1 MSNVLEQIAALDATP
16 AAEYLQSLQEHGRST
31 LSSKTWPTR
40 KTESWK
46 YTSLRSV
53 EQGDYFQRPGDALQ
67 PSTQVEPASNS
78 LAQHFSIP
86 DFAGYSL
93 VFVNG
98 RLDLQ
103 LSDIADLPSG
113 ATVVAFSQAST
124 EQQSVIQKHLNSV
137 AESDKH
143 LFAAVNNRLLTEG
156 AFLHIEKNVVLDK
169 PVQMVWLSSAAERT
183 FQIAQRLLVVL
194 EDNAEATVIE
204 HFTSTDVEQTSLTH
218 GVTELC
224 LAAGARCHHYRLQ
237 LEESHALHIGGVYA
251 SLGRN
256 AHLNS
261 FHMALGSTLKRI
273 DIVVNHDGEGA
284 HCNLNGV
291 YLPNQDQHVDY
302 HTCIEHRVPQCTTAE
317 NFRGIVGGNGRAVFN
332 GRIHI
337 HPNAQKTL
345 AQLSNKN
352 LLTSN
357 KAEVDTKPELEIYAD
372 DVQCAHGATVAR
384 LDETAMHYFRT
395 RGVSAK
401 EAEVMLSF
409 GFINELVNGVRHT
422 AVADYLRPM
431 LARLFAR
438 DPKLT
443 RHIL

>member
-1 MSNVLEQIAALDATP
+1 MSDVLDQIAALDAVAP
-16 AAEYLQSLQEHGRST
+16 PQYLRALQEQGRAV
-31 LSSKTWPTR
+31 LSGANWPTR

-53 EQGDYFQRPGDALQ
+53 EQGGYFQSQDQALQ
-67 PSTQVEPASNS
+67 PSTQVAPGSEALS
-78 LAQHFSIP
+78 QHFSIP
-86 DFAGYSL
+86 NFAGYSL

-98 RLDLQ
+98 QLDRQ
-103 LSDIADLPSG
+103 LSNVADLPAG
-113 ATVVAFSQAST
+113 AALVAFSQASS
-124 EQQSVIQKHLNSV
+124 EQQALIVQHLNSV
-137 AESDKH
+137 VESDKH
-143 LFAAVNNRLLTEG
+143 LFAAVNASLLTEG
-156 AFLHIEKNVVLDK
+156 VFLHLEKNVVLEK
-169 PVQMVWLSSAAERT
+169 PVQLVWLSSAAERS

-204 HFTSTDVEQTSLTH
+204 QFTSTDLKQTSLTH

-224 LAAGARCHHYRLQ
+224 LAPGARCHHYRLQ
-237 LEESHALHIGGVYA
+237 LEEAHAVHIGGVYA
-251 SLGRN
+251 SLERS
-256 AHLNS
+256 AQLNS

-273 DIVVNHDGEGA
+273 DIVVNHNGEGA

-302 HTCIEHRVPQCTTAE
+302 HTCIEHRVPSCTTSE

-337 HPNAQKTL
+337 HRDAQKTQ

-409 GFINELVNGVRHT
+409 GFINELVDGIPHALLV
-422 AVADYLRPM
+422 DYLRPL
-431 LARLFAR
+431 LANLFAR
-438 DPKLT
+438 DPSLA
-443 RHIL
+443 RHIV

>member
-1 MSNVLEQIAALDATP
+1 MVDVLEQIGNLDSAPAPAFLQPVHQSGHTLLAASA
-16 AAEYLQSLQEHGRST
+16 
-31 LSSKTWPTR
+31 WPTR

-53 EQGDYFQRPGDALQ
+53 EQGGFFQQQAANQADDDQAV
-67 PSTQVEPASNS
+67 TA
-78 LAQHFSIP
+78 AP
-86 DFAGYSL
+86 DFAEHFTIPDLLGHRL

-98 RLDLQ
+98 RFSEQ
-103 LSDIADLPSG
+103 WSDVEGLPQG
-113 ATVVAFSQAST
+113 VELVTFASASA
-124 EQQSVIQKHLNSV
+124 EQQATIIRHLGSVV
-137 AESDKH
+137 EADKH
-143 LFAAVNNRLLTEG
+143 LFAAVNNRLLTDG
-156 AFLHIEKNVVLDK
+156 VFLHVAKNTLLDK
-169 PVQMVWLSSAAERT
+169 PLQVVWLSTQAEHG

-204 HFTSTDVEQTSLTH
+204 HFTSTNSEQNSITH

-224 LAAGARCHHYRLQ
+224 LAAGARLHHYRLQ
-237 LEESHALHIGGVYA
+237 LEEAHALHIGGVHV
-251 SLGRN
+251 SLARN
-256 AHLNS
+256 AYFNS

-273 DIVVNHDGEGA
+273 DIVVNHNGEGA
-284 HCNLNGV
+284 HCTLNGV
-291 YLPNQDQHVDY
+291 YLPRQDQHVDY
-302 HTCIEHRVPQCTTAE
+302 HTSIEHRVPCCTTSE
-317 NFRGIVGGNGRAVFN
+317 TFRGIVGDNGRAVFN

-337 HPNAQKTL
+337 HPDAQKTL

-384 LDETAMHYFRT
+384 LDENAMHYFRT
-395 RGVSAK
+395 RGVSAR

-409 GFINELVNGVRHT
+409 GFINELINDLKH
-422 AVADYLRPM
+422 APVADFLRPM

-438 DPKLT
+438 DPKLA
-443 RHIL
+443 RHIA